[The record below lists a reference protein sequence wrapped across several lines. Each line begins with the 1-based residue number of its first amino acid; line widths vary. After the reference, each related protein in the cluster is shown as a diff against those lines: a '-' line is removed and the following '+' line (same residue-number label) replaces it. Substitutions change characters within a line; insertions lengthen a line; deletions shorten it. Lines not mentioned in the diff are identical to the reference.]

1 MSGYRMKAT
10 LVLSLFA
17 ILGLAACGGG
27 AAGSDGPSDR
37 DHLEVM
43 LLPGSNLIPVVT
55 AQEQGFFDA
64 AGLKVSVVDQPA
76 QLGSVQALTAT
87 GAELTQIST
96 ASLIESWQAGASL
109 TAVCGGQ
116 QTQLMTLLAAKD
128 SALPSMDSGAS
139 PAEVLRNLDGA
150 VIGFPTPEGTGFQKQ
165 FAAALANAGV
175 RNVTYVN
182 VGVAAPQVY
191 AALTNGA
198 VDVAASFPTAA
209 QFILDSGKGKKL
221 LLMPDGSPLYRDAYF
236 TVWAGLPGW
245 VEDNPEAARKFCTA
259 IDQALTFLH
268 EDANDAVTTA
278 RITKTLRVSPAVAS
292 RALADGVWDTYSV
305 KFTKEQFDSTLD
317 ILLEAGVVADEKVPA
332 YTDLVRPALP

>member
-1 MSGYRMKAT
+1 MSRQRTSAI
-10 LVLSLFA
+10 LVASLFVTV
-17 ILGLAACGGG
+17 GLAACGGG
-27 AAGSDGPSDR
+27 DAGSGGPSGR
-37 DHLEVM
+37 DQMEVM

-64 AGLKVSVVDQPA
+64 AGLEVNIVDQPN
-76 QLGSVQALTAT
+76 QLGAVQALTAT
-87 GAELTQIST
+87 GAELTQISI
-96 ASLIESWQAGASL
+96 ASQIESWHAGASM

-116 QTQLMTLLAAKD
+116 QTQLMTLIAAKD
-128 SALPSMDSGAS
+128 SALPSVDGGAS
-139 PAEVLRNLDGA
+139 PAEVLRSLDGT

-198 VDVAASFPTAA
+198 VDVAASFPTAT
-209 QFILDSGKGKKL
+209 QFILDSGQGKNL
-221 LLMPDGSPLYRDAYF
+221 LLMPDGTPEYRDAYF

-245 VEDNPEAARKFCTA
+245 VEDNPEVARKFCAA

-268 EDANDAVTTA
+268 DDANDAVTTA
-278 RITKTLRVSPAVAS
+278 RVAEALHVSPAVAA
-292 RALADGVWDTYSV
+292 RALADGVWDTYTV
-305 KFTKEQFDSTLD
+305 TFTQEQFESTLD
-317 ILLEAGVVADEKVPA
+317 IFRKAGVVAGDRVPA
-332 YTDLVRPALP
+332 YTDLVRPVVP